1 VIQKENCNFDIEKV
15 IKIAEKYDIKKLKE
29 DFELI
34 LKESNEFKINVVFIG
49 SFSAGKSALLN
60 RLIGKNLLEE
70 SQAPETAIAT
80 ELHDSLKEYVV
91 LNKSDGSKQ
100 IVTSKISKEDIEESN
115 YIEYHVSSENIKKL
129 SDYTIVDTPGF
140 DSGIERHNKALMQY
154 IGAGTAYILVVDVE
168 KGTLSKSVLDF
179 IDEIAGYEADIIIAL
194 NKCDKK
200 NKEEIKMIKLGIE
213 KSLKLNFFKEIPI
226 VETSIFYEDISE
238 KLYNMIKK
246 FDPQDLYEKN
256 IMRLFS
262 DKVQILLN
270 GIELIRKNEEFDEE
284 KYTKEIESR
293 EKIKQSMI
301 ENFSNEKEKIKNDL
315 NNRQKYEILDSL
327 NIELLANI
335 DKLIA
340 SYKGG
345 EDLFKRRIIEI
356 IRPNLIKKV
365 ENISKDLF
373 SDLVENISINN
384 INIEDNSID
393 IEEVVSN
400 LASQLKGLENNN
412 FMRLSERKN
421 FKIGNSEEIDKFSNI
436 YMGITSA
443 LAIATNIVAPA
454 LELVVVF
461 LPVIIKLMN
470 SIFGNSEEEQLRTEI
485 QNKVIP
491 EILKNLEDK
500 VGQVLYALSEE
511 MIQNLNDNINEILTV
526 ENEALEKMKAKKL
539 EEKEKFNKF
548 IEDIDKDI
556 EVVKEIGEK
565 YGK

>member
-1 VIQKENCNFDIEKV
+1 
-15 IKIAEKYDIKKLKE
+15 
-29 DFELI
+29 
-34 LKESNEFKINVVFIG
+34 
-49 SFSAGKSALLN
+49 
-60 RLIGKNLLEE
+60 
-70 SQAPETAIAT
+70 
-80 ELHDSLKEYVV
+80 
-91 LNKSDGSKQ
+91 
-100 IVTSKISKEDIEESN
+100 
-115 YIEYHVSSENIKKL
+115 
-129 SDYTIVDTPGF
+129 
-140 DSGIERHNKALMQY
+140 M
-154 IGAGTAYILVVDVE
+154 
-168 KGTLSKSVLDF
+168 
-179 IDEIAGYEADIIIAL
+179 
-194 NKCDKK
+194 
-200 NKEEIKMIKLGIE
+200 
-213 KSLKLNFFKEIPI
+213 
-226 VETSIFYEDISE
+226 
-238 KLYNMIKK
+238 
-246 FDPQDLYEKN
+246 
-256 IMRLFS
+256 
-262 DKVQILLN
+262 
-270 GIELIRKNEEFDEE
+270 
-284 KYTKEIESR
+284 
-293 EKIKQSMI
+293 
-301 ENFSNEKEKIKNDL
+301 
-315 NNRQKYEILDSL
+315 NNRKKYEILDSL
-327 NIELLANI
+327 NTELLANI

-500 VGQVLYALSEE
+500 VGQILSALSEE

-526 ENEALEKMKAKKL
+526 ENEVLEKMKAKKL

-556 EVVKEIGEK
+556 KVVKEIGEK

>member
-1 VIQKENCNFDIEKV
+1 MTKKENCNFDIEKV
-15 IKIAEKYDIKKLKE
+15 IKIAEKYDIKKSKE

-91 LNKSDGSKQ
+91 LNKNDGSKQ
-100 IVTSKISKEDIEESN
+100 IITSKISKEDIEESN

-200 NKEEIKMIKLGIE
+200 NKEEIEMIKLGIE
-213 KSLKLNFFKEIPI
+213 KSLKLNFFKEIPL

-284 KYTKEIESR
+284 KYNKEIESR

-327 NIELLANI
+327 NTELLANI